1 MEHSMNFAQDSSLAF
16 YLSFGL
22 NFQIEHH
29 LFPGMAH
36 NLYPKLV
43 PIVKEECEKAGVPY
57 HGHPG
62 IFGLFPITVKMFKF
76 LHKMGQ
82 KPIATRR
89 SSRASSAKK
98 PL

>member
-1 MEHSMNFAQDSSLAF
+1 MAVISIAPYEVRRTLIS
-16 YLSFGL
+16 
-22 NFQIEHH
+22 
-29 LFPGMAH
+29 GMAH

-76 LHKMGQ
+76 LHKMVQ

-98 PL
+98 AL